1 MIRTS
6 TAMAKEP
13 LCPLIMKGFP
23 ILFLEL
29 SVLFPCLKGTR
40 IVAGSDSFEGAFL
53 GHLVFRVRYLT
64 SMLPCYLYSWSQQ
77 TWKLVEKL

>member
-40 IVAGSDSFEGAFL
+40 ILAGSVSFEGAFL
-53 GHLVFRVRYLT
+53 GHLFFRAMFLILWSHVICILGVRKHGNL
-64 SMLPCYLYSWSQQ
+64 
-77 TWKLVEKL
+77 